1 MHRLFHAERRSKS
14 EIARDLNL
22 DRKTVRGIL
31 QAATWQ
37 PYPRAERADTL
48 LEEHA
53 AFLRARAPEVL
64 YSARVLFQE
73 LRRARGYQ
81 GSYETVKRFVR
92 PLRDAEQAAE
102 RATVRFKLLGL
113 VCPVIARRVPPANC
127 SG

>member
-1 MHRLFHAERRSKS
+1 MFHAERRSKS

-64 YSARVLFQE
+64 YSARILFQE
-73 LRRARGYQ
+73 LRQARGYR
-81 GSYETVKRFVR
+81 E
-92 PLRDAEQAAE
+92 LRDREA
-102 RATVRFKLLGL
+102 L
-113 VCPVIARRVPPANC
+113 C
-127 SG
+127 SGL